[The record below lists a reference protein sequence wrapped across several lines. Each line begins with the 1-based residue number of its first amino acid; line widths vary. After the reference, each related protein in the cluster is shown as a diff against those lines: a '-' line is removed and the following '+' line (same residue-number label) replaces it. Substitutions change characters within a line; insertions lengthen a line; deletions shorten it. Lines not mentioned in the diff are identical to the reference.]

1 MKMIEYP
8 KKVLL
13 ATDGVEGSS
22 RAAEVAVALAGQA
35 GD

>member
-13 ATDGVEGSS
+13 PTDGVEGSS
-22 RAAEVAVALAGQA
+22 RATEVAVVLAAQTGA
-35 GD
+35 